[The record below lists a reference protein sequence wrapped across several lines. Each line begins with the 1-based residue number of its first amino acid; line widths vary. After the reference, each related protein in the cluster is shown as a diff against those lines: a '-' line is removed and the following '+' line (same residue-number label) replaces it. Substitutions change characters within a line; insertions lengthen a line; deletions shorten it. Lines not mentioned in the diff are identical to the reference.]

1 MIEFIEKTIKSAGE
15 ILLQSSRSVI
25 KEKGG
30 GGNVVLRADL
40 DTEHFIIE
48 AIQETFPHHAILSE
62 ETHDQIV
69 NPEKKDHLW
78 IVDPLDGTTNA
89 KYHIP
94 FFAISIAYVEEGV
107 VKAGGIF
114 DPNRNEFF
122 SAEKGKGA
130 FCNKKRITIS
140 DKNDLQGLI
149 VNVGS
154 PYNEANFN
162 ITYPYGRNFHQHST
176 RIVNFGSAVLECAWV
191 SCGRLG
197 AYLEA
202 GLKPW
207 DIAAANLILSEAGG
221 VMIDPYNLKKSFSIF
236 TQKSILVGNTIVVEE
251 LKTVM
256 KLNNN
261 TSTLSI

>member
-1 MIEFIEKTIKSAGE
+1 MIDFIEKTIKRAGE
-15 ILLQSSRSVI
+15 ILLQSSRNVI

-40 DTEHFIIE
+40 DTEKFIIK
-48 AIQETFPHHAILSE
+48 AIQKTFPQHAILSE

-69 NPEKKDHLW
+69 NPEKKEHLW

-114 DPNRNEFF
+114 DTNRNEFF

-130 FCNKKRITIS
+130 FCNKKRITVS
-140 DKNDLQGLI
+140 DKKDLQGLI

-154 PYNEANFN
+154 PYNDVNFN
-162 ITYPYGRNFHQHST
+162 LTYPLGQNFHQHGT

-202 GLKPW
+202 GLKLW

-221 VMIDPYNLKKSFSIF
+221 VMIDPYNSEKPFSIF
-236 TQKSILVGNTIVVEE
+236 TQKTILVGNIFIVEQ
-251 LKTVM
+251 LK
-256 KLNNN
+256 KL
-261 TSTLSI
+261 IK